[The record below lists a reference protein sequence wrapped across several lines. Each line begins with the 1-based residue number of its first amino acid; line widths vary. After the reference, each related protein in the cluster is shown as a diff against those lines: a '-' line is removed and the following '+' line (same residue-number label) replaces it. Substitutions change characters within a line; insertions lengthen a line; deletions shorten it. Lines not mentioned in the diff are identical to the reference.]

1 MAQFPKIKLKEK
13 DTQSTILAW
22 LSLNRIFHYRNNSGA
37 MSGVHNGKQRFFRF
51 GAKGS
56 PDIIAVVRGQFVGVE
71 VKGSDGRQSADQKKF
86 EEDLTKAGGIYI
98 LAKSLDDVIKG
109 MP

>member
-1 MAQFPKIKLKEK
+1 MTKSPRIKLKEK
-13 DTQSTILAW
+13 DTQRTVLDWLA
-22 LSLNRIFHYRNNSGA
+22 LNRIFHYRNNSGA

-56 PDIIAVVRGQFVGVE
+56 PDIVAVVRGQFVGIE
-71 VKGSDGRQSADQKKF
+71 VKGSDGRQSPDQKKF
-86 EEDLTKAGGIYI
+86 EEELTKSGGIYI
-98 LAKSLDDVIKG
+98 LARSLEVVIKG